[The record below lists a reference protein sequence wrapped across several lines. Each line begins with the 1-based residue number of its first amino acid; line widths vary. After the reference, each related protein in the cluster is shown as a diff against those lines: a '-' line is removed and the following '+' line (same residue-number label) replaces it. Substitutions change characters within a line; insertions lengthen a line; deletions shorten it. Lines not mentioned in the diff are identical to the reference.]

1 MSFTRHRPR
10 IQRGALA
17 FCVLVGLVALTLA
30 TPLPS
35 VVELDGASCR
45 ALLLAERERDVVLL
59 LHEGG
64 AAAAAAAAV
73 ADEAARALRLT
84 AASSIV
90 LATLNAAEHG
100 FPAGLHM
107 HHSLPAAVLLPAL
120 EGRER
125 VYEHWRDDDEG
136 ELAENAHAHAHA
148 HADGETCSGDKH
160 SHGHTGGDT
169 CSGGAGHDHAH
180 AAHAHEH
187 EHGHAEPPLT
197 ASGLLRFLRAH
208 STFAAEV
215 PAAPRASRW
224 AGRSDELWR
233 AVGGG
238 LEALREQMAQLR
250 AERDEARAA
259 LAACRAGAGA

>member
-1 MSFTRHRPR
+1 MA
-10 IQRGALA
+10 Q
-17 FCVLVGLVALTLA
+17 VLVALTLA
-30 TPLPS
+30 APLPS
-35 VVELDGASCR
+35 VVELDGASFR

-73 ADEAARALRLT
+73 ADEAERALRLT

-100 FPAGLHM
+100 FPAGLHV
-107 HHSLPAAVLLPAL
+107 HHALPAAVLLPAL

-148 HADGETCSGDKH
+148 HAHTLAQAHVHADGETCSGDKH

-180 AAHAHEH
+180 A
-187 EHGHAEPPLT
+187 HGHAEPPLT

-259 LAACRAGAGA
+259 LAACRGGAGA